1 MGHRRSN
8 HRVHKI
14 RRRSRD
20 STTTNIDWLSI
31 AIPVALF
38 IFILAIVLASGNLL
52 TIQGE
57 PPITK
62 TTLASNYE
70 GIYRSGVSALS
81 PTALDSLSFS
91 DEGRTS
97 DYDIISRAKSI
108 SIPVPPKGNSPIGSK
123 ESMQEMYT
131 WQLDSG
137 YQLIHGFTDIA
148 SLLGIQDQD
157 YVINMQTSLDRGM
170 NLANKNWNN
179 K

>member
-1 MGHRRSN
+1 MRHRRSN

-20 STTTNIDWLSI
+20 TTTKNIDWLSI
-31 AIPVALF
+31 ALPVVLF
-38 IFILAIVLASGNLL
+38 VFILVIILASGNLL
-52 TIQGE
+52 TIPGE
-57 PPITK
+57 QSIPK
-62 TTLASNYE
+62 TTLATNDE
-70 GIYRSGVSALS
+70 GVYRSGVSALS

-91 DEGRTS
+91 GEGSTP

-108 SIPVPPKGNSPIGSK
+108 SIPVPSKGNSPIGSK

-131 WQLDSG
+131 WQLASG
-137 YQLIHGFTDIA
+137 YQLIRGFTDIA

-157 YVINMQTSLDRGM
+157 YIVNMQTSLDRGM
-170 NLANKNWNN
+170 SLANKNWNT

>member
-1 MGHRRSN
+1 MRHRRSN

-20 STTTNIDWLSI
+20 TTTKNIDWLSI
-31 AIPVALF
+31 ALPVALF
-38 IFILAIVLASGNLL
+38 VFILVIILASGNLL
-52 TIQGE
+52 TIPGE
-57 PPITK
+57 QPIPK
-62 TTLASNYE
+62 TTLATNYE
-70 GIYRSGVSALS
+70 GVYRSGVSALS

-91 DEGRTS
+91 GEGSTT

-108 SIPVPPKGNSPIGSK
+108 SIPVPSKGNSPIGSK

-137 YQLIHGFTDIA
+137 YQLIRGFTDIA

-157 YVINMQTSLDRGM
+157 YIVNMQTSLDRGM
-170 NLANKNWNN
+170 GLANKNWNN